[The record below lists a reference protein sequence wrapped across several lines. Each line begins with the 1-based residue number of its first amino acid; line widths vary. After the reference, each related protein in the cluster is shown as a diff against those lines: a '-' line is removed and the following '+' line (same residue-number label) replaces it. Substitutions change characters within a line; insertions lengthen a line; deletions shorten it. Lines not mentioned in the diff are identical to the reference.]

1 MMKFGNPFF
10 LFGLFALIIP
20 IIVHLFNFRRFKKVY
35 FSDISFLK
43 EIKEQTQS
51 KNKLKHYLVL
61 LSRLLFITA
70 LVLAFAQPYIP
81 FSNQIKNGN
90 KLISVFIDN
99 SFSMNAN
106 GAQGRLLDVAKKAA
120 IELAKGYKE
129 TDRFQLLTNDFE
141 GKHQRFYSR
150 DEFIKYT
157 EEIKESPGTRKISE
171 ILSRQR
177 NAFNQTDPSNNKS
190 KTSYLISDFQKT
202 ILKNDLVYSDSSV
215 TNYFIPLQTNES
227 NNVYIDTVWFEQA
240 IFKKGENNLLYAKII
255 NTSTTAIENK
265 PLNLF
270 INEKSAGM
278 ATLNIEPQNEA
289 IVTLP
294 INIKTPGL
302 VNAYLSIDDYPINY
316 DDKFYFSFMVYE
328 KLNVLLI
335 NGKKSTP
342 YLQSLLKNDNFFNLT
357 VLNEQQIQLSEL
369 NNKQLIILNE
379 AEDLSGAFIQ
389 ELKRKVIN
397 GVNQF
402 IIPSNNYKENQ
413 LNALKEL
420 GLPELQSP
428 DTGTFTLEKPDLKN
442 SFFNSVFD
450 EQKIPK
456 NEKLDLPVAHLRYLL
471 LKGLTENS
479 QPILNYTSGLPYL
492 FLQQIN
498 KGKIYFLTSTLQLRD
513 NNLAKHALFIP
524 ILYRIALSSL
534 NTDRLYYKIGENA
547 RRIINTQRKDEED
560 ILKIKSTDNKNE
572 FIPQQNNNNEGILLN
587 IGEIANPKPGNYRI
601 VNSENDI
608 LDGISLNYNRN
619 ESELKF
625 STEDELKEFALKNNF
640 NLTVLPPKNSDF
652 THLVKQES
660 EGKKLWKWFII
671 FALISLISETLLIR
685 YLK

>member
-1 MMKFGNPFF
+1 MKFGNPFF

>member
-1 MMKFGNPFF
+1 MKFGNPFF

-20 IIVHLFNFRRFKKVY
+20 IIVHLFNFRRLKKVY

-177 NAFNQTDPSNNKS
+177 NAFNQTDPSNNTS

-456 NEKLDLPVAHLRYLL
+456 NEKLDLPVAHLRYPL

>member
-20 IIVHLFNFRRFKKVY
+20 IIVHLFNFRRLKKVY

-177 NAFNQTDPSNNKS
+177 NAFNQTDPSNNTS

-456 NEKLDLPVAHLRYLL
+456 NEKLDLPVAHLRYPL

>member
-1 MMKFGNPFF
+1 MKFGNPFF

-20 IIVHLFNFRRFKKVY
+20 IIVHLFNFRRLKKVY

-106 GAQGRLLDVAKKAA
+106 GAQGRLLDIAKKAA

-227 NNVYIDTVWFEQA
+227 SNVYIDTVWFEQA

-456 NEKLDLPVAHLRYLL
+456 NEKLDLPLAHLRYPL